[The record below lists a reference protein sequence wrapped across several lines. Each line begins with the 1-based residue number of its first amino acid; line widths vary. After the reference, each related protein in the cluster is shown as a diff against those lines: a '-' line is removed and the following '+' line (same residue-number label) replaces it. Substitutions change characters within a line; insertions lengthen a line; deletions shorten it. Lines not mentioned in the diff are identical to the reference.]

1 MGVKSKQEKAFNVA
15 AHIVLIFLSLLALI
29 PFWLLVASSFME
41 ESAVTT
47 KGYQFWPTE
56 FSTAAYK
63 YIFNQFDQIGRAY
76 GVTILVTVIGTVGAI
91 LIVAMFA
98 YGLIQKNVPGVKLIF
113 ILVLITML
121 FSGGIVPTY
130 YVYTNILHIK
140 NTIWALII
148 PNLLMNSFN
157 IILVKNYFQ
166 NSIPGELL
174 EAAEVDGANH
184 FKIVFQIVMPL
195 GKPILATVG
204 LLAGVAYWN
213 DWNNGLYYIT
223 DAKLYSIQQL
233 LNKMNDNIQ
242 FLANNASTLGSTVT
256 TGNTPSATIRMA
268 IAVVAILPILIAYPF
283 FQKYFAKG
291 ITMGAVKG

>member
-1 MGVKSKQEKAFNVA
+1 MGVRSKQEKAFNAA

-56 FSTAAYK
+56 FSTAAYQ

-130 YVYTNILHIK
+130 YVYTNVLHMK
-140 NTIWALII
+140 NTIWALIV

-157 IILVKNYFQ
+157 VILVKNYFQ
-166 NSIPGELL
+166 NNIPGELL

-184 FKIVFQIVMPL
+184 FKIVFKIVMPL

-223 DAKLYSIQQL
+223 DEKLYSIQQL

-242 FLANNASTLGSTVT
+242 FLANNASNLGSTVT
-256 TGNTPSATIRMA
+256 MGNTPSATIRMA

>member
-29 PFWLLVASSFME
+29 PFWLLVASSLME

-76 GVTILVTVIGTVGAI
+76 GVTVLVTVIGTVGAI

-98 YGLIQKNVPGVKLIF
+98 YGLIQKDVPGVKVIF

-130 YVYTNILHIK
+130 YVYTNVLHMK
-140 NTIWALII
+140 NTIWALIL

-157 IILVKNYFQ
+157 VILVKNYFQ
-166 NSIPGELL
+166 NSIPSELL

-242 FLANNASTLGSTVT
+242 FLANNATTLGSTVT
-256 TGNTPSATIRMA
+256 AGNTPSATIRMA